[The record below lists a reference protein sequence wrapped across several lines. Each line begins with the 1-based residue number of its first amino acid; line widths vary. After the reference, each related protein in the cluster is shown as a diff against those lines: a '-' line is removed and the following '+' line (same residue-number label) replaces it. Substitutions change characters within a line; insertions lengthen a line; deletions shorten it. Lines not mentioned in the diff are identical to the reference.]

1 MIGISWSVLA
11 RIDYIENI
19 KYLERNWTSNEVFN
33 FIDKVNEVIDLLD
46 KDNITIKST
55 IYKNTFKVPVLKQ
68 ITLYYR
74 YENNSIELLR
84 FWNNYQDIKSI
95 SLF

>member
-33 FIDKVNEVIDLLD
+33 FIDKVNEVIDLLA